1 MKPNRARTGSVWLK
15 ARKQKVEEGSEWLED
30 FQMLRKEAKKIE
42 IMARIDKRT
51 KTNESAWTVQRPR
64 STNPHGR
71 KQESLSFK
79 QVEHLYKREKS
90 LTSNVLTET
99 QGVR

>member
-15 ARKQKVEEGSEWLED
+15 TRKPKAEEGSEWLED

-42 IMARIDKRT
+42 IMARIEKRT
-51 KTNESAWTVQRPR
+51 KTNESVWTVQRPR
-64 STNPHGR
+64 STNPQGR

-79 QVEHLYKREKS
+79 QVENLYKREKS